1 MQTVSRKRRSPMP
14 ARKVSRR
21 RIVRWKRL
29 SPYRR
34 DVHYF
39 KRYSQQLNTISGNIL
54 HAPLTGGYAFRLSSV
69 SQVGELTSL
78 FDQFQMTYV
87 KVYFHLKIDP
97 SAQVNSQASFPRL
110 FFCRD
115 YDDSSSS
122 FTLDDIR
129 ARSKTQIRV
138 MNPNKPVVIGLCP
151 AVLGQAYRGAT
162 TTSYIPLWK
171 QWIDCDQSDTPH
183 YGLKWAIDDL
193 TNTNY
198 QVNVEVKYW
207 LKCRNTQ

>member
-1 MQTVSRKRRSPMP
+1 MP
-14 ARKVSRR
+14 ARKVSSRR
-21 RIVRWKRL
+21 VRTKRP

-54 HAPLTGGYAFRLSSV
+54 NAPLTGGYAFRLSSV
-69 SQVGELTSL
+69 SQVNELTSL
-78 FDQFQMTYV
+78 FDQFQMSYV

-97 SAQVNSQASFPRL
+97 SAQVNAQASFPRL
-110 FFCRD
+110 FYCRD

-122 FTLDDIR
+122 FSLDDIR

-138 MNPNKPVVIGLCP
+138 MNPNKPVVIGLRP
-151 AVLGQAYRGAT
+151 AVLGQAYRGPT
-162 TTSYIPLWK
+162 TTSYMPLWK
-171 QWIDCDQSDTPH
+171 QWIDCDQADTPH